1 MLDHARP
8 HNGVNICLVYT
19 VVANLAA
26 NTDLQFIVIILDI
39 LLPPTAAVNGQTPVS
54 LACANGH
61 LNVSQY
67 LVEERH
73 CDPKGNLVLS
83 ACVPVCTNTDE
94 TLFSS
99 RTLGIV
105 ITSNNTFVLHYRCIA
120 VGHKYLSCTY

>member
-1 MLDHARP
+1 MGYNRFYFDMLS
-8 HNGVNICLVYT
+8 
-19 VVANLAA
+19 
-26 NTDLQFIVIILDI
+26 
-39 LLPPTAAVNGQTPVS
+39 PPTAAVNGQTPLS

-67 LVEERH
+67 LVEEQH

-105 ITSNNTFVLHYRCIA
+105 ITNNKTFFLFFNIIVYVHEYETRLSNNRLPGQY
-120 VGHKYLSCTY
+120 

>member
-1 MLDHARP
+1 MGYNRLYFDM
-8 HNGVNICLVYT
+8 
-19 VVANLAA
+19 
-26 NTDLQFIVIILDI
+26 
-39 LLPPTAAVNGQTPVS
+39 LLPPTAAVNGQTPLS

-61 LNVSQY
+61 LNVTQY
-67 LVEERH
+67 LVEEQH
-73 CDPKGNLVLS
+73 CDPKGSLVLS

-105 ITSNNTFVLHYRCIA
+105 TTNNKTFVLYYYNYRCIA

>member
-1 MLDHARP
+1 MGFNFDM
-8 HNGVNICLVYT
+8 
-19 VVANLAA
+19 
-26 NTDLQFIVIILDI
+26 
-39 LLPPTAAVNGQTPVS
+39 LLPPIATAAVNGQTPLS

-73 CDPKGNLVLS
+73 CDPKGNLVFNLL
-83 ACVPVCTNTDE
+83 ACVPLCTNTDE

-105 ITSNNTFVLHYRCIA
+105 ITSNKTFVL
-120 VGHKYLSCTY
+120 